1 MRIHRCRDERRW
13 LDAGSRVGASWAT
26 GWRAGLM
33 LALCAGSALAAA
45 PDSTPLERSSG
56 TLKQERVSAIVLP
69 ARVVAYQSAV
79 ITAKVAGYVKRI
91 PVDTGDQVRAGDLI
105 AELDVPELQADR
117 LRYAAEAEV
126 ASRKYTRMLS
136 AAKAAPDLV
145 TPLDEEVQRGQV
157 EVAQANLARIDALLR
172 YSRVV
177 APFPGTITARY
188 VDPGAFVPVPNGSN
202 AQSGAIVTLMSLS
215 NIRVQI
221 PVPVADAPRIRPGC
235 PAVITAP
242 DLSGVR
248 IAASVTRISHAL
260 SQKSQTMLAEID
272 MQNPHRLLL
281 PGMYVSVRLTPGAE
295 PQATEHQAAA
305 PQP

>member
-1 MRIHRCRDERRW
+1 MRTRRRHA
-13 LDAGSRVGASWAT
+13 DSRSIGACGAVGPART
-26 GWRAGLM
+26 GWLAGLIVM
-33 LALCAGSALAAA
+33 LCSGAVLAAQ
-45 PDSTPLERSSG
+45 PDSAANHSSAPAG
-56 TLKQERVSAIVLP
+56 EDRGSAIVLP
-69 ARVVAYQSAV
+69 ARVVAYQSAL

-91 PVDTGDQVRAGDLI
+91 PVDTGDRVKAGDLI

-126 ASRKYTRMLS
+126 ARRKYARMLS

-157 EVAQANLARIDALLR
+157 EVAQANLERIDALLR

-177 APFPGTITARY
+177 APFHGTVTARY
-188 VDPGAFVPVPNGSN
+188 VDPGAFVSVPNGSN
-202 AQSGAIVTLMSLS
+202 PQSGAIITLMSLS
-215 NIRVQI
+215 QIRVQI

-235 PAVITAP
+235 KAVITAP

-248 IAASVTRISHAL
+248 FAASVTRVSYAL

-272 MQNPHRLLL
+272 MPNPRHLLL
-281 PGMYVSVRLTPGAE
+281 PGMYVSVRLTPDATASAAE
-295 PQATEHQAAA
+295 PDVAVA
-305 PQP
+305 PRP